1 MNKLTEFLNSEA
13 DGRNQVRI
21 AATAAQARE
30 SASAPTP
37 LRADKAVMKYAP
49 VVASI
54 IIALSPSLF
63 FSFGYHNDFNAWA
76 YDTHRCCTSHP
87 ETRILLSI
95 GRYFGAY
102 AQNLQFWTIHSLTDL
117 WWWRLVGILSTALLA
132 AYYLSI
138 VSRQRPPTWQ
148 NACLTVAVFTLPTM
162 QFQSIWVSMYMFWT
176 PPILLSL
183 LAAQLLLTAAEYDV
197 LADRHTVWTVGPP
210 MLSAF
215 AALLAGVLFY
225 PMSATFVLVPTAHVL
240 LNENTPQARRMA
252 ALAIATVG
260 GSFVALFI
268 VHKFIVLP
276 HLSHVPYLGDYEFVL
291 SPQIVTDAAWRLS
304 EYLREASFLWL
315 CLDVPGFPKLIAL
328 VAAVGAIWCAIR
340 LLRGSMKTSELLNL
354 LMVCSL
360 FVIAAGPLLIV
371 RQFTL
376 TYRVMFTMTAI
387 ELLVLFWLLKR
398 LPLSAAAVASAFA
411 AAGLASAF
419 VSVYGTASSAYAEY
433 ALDARSVAHLPPEQF
448 HPIVILRPPSQRM
461 AFGFELRN
469 DFGSLS
475 PIDHIFDL
483 LIGRRYN
490 GQASFD
496 VETAAVNQDD
506 TFPLVL
512 EKSATVIDLSPIYG
526 LPAVTDFSEFA
537 TVSAQPRGQ
546 SGPINA
552 VNGRANT
559 FWEVC
564 EQPFPIELKVNYPSA
579 QTVLG
584 YELSTVDTPER
595 MPSKWEIWVTSD
607 GQGWRR
613 LHEVADV
620 KPWANREVRQ
630 FDVAPTPDVIGI
642 KLVILAS
649 RYNSCM
655 RLYQFRPIFETP
667 AD

>member
-1 MNKLTEFLNSEA
+1 MNKLTDFNSEA

-30 SASAPTP
+30 DALASMP
-37 LRADKAVMKYAP
+37 LRADKAVMKYAF
-49 VVASI
+49 VAASI

-63 FSFGYHNDFNAWA
+63 FSFGYHNDFNAFA

-87 ETRILLSI
+87 ETRILMSI

-102 AQNLQFWTIHSLTDL
+102 AQNLQFWTIHRLTDF

-132 AYYLSI
+132 AYYLHI

-197 LADRHTVWTVGPP
+197 LVDRHAVRTAGPP

-240 LNENTPQARRMA
+240 LSENTPRARRMA
-252 ALAIATVG
+252 VLAVATVG
-260 GSFVALFI
+260 GSFAALFI
-268 VHKFIVLP
+268 IHKFIVLP

-291 SPQIVTDAAWRLS
+291 STQMATDAAWRLS
-304 EYLREASFLWL
+304 EYLQYTSFLWL
-315 CLDVPGFPKLIAL
+315 GLDVSEVPELIAL

-340 LLRGSMKTSELLNL
+340 LLRGSMKTGELLNVL
-354 LMVCSL
+354 IVCAL

-387 ELLVLFWLLKR
+387 ELLVLFWLLKQ
-398 LPLSAAAVASAFA
+398 LPFSAVAVASAFA
-411 AAGLASAF
+411 AVGLASAF
-419 VSVYGTASSAYAEY
+419 VSVYGTASSAHAEY
-433 ALDARSVAHLPPEQF
+433 ALDARSVAGLSPKQF
-448 HPIVILRPPSQRM
+448 HPIIILRPPSART
-461 AFGFELRN
+461 AFGYELRD
-469 DFGSLS
+469 DFGWLS

-496 VETAAVNQDD
+496 VETVEVNQDD

-512 EKSATVIDLSPIYG
+512 EQRATVIDLSPVYG
-526 LPAVTDFSEFA
+526 LPPVTDFSGFA

-564 EQPFPIELKVNYPSA
+564 KQPFPIALKVNYPSA
-579 QTVLG
+579 HKLLG
-584 YELSTVDTPER
+584 YELSTVDAPER
-595 MPSKWEIWVTSD
+595 MPSAWEILVTSD
-607 GQGWRR
+607 GQDWRR
-613 LHEVADV
+613 LHEVADA
-620 KPWANREVRQ
+620 KPWTNREVRK
-630 FDVAPTPDVIGI
+630 FDVGPTPDVIGI
-642 KLVILAS
+642 KLVISAS
-649 RYNSCM
+649 RSSSCM
-655 RLYQFRPIFETP
+655 RLYQFRPIFEMP
-667 AD
+667 AG